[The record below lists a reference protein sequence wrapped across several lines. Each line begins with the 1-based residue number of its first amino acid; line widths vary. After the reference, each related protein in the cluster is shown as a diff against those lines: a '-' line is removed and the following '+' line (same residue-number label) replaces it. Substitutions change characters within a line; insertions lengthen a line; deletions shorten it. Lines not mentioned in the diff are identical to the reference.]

1 MAHHSESLDGE
12 FYLFFFWKIFFMVI
26 FIRIVGAIGSDVHWF
41 FSRRTSLARNPSM
54 QFCACRYCFGNYAQ
68 GSTIFFRLRWGRSWK
83 CYGCWSGVAVAAKAS
98 RRRIC
103 FIFGIDFDLPYEVL
117 GVDSSLSSCSSS
129 SLAVC
134 IPVTNVQENIVVPD
148 LAPVVCSSSSAP
160 KLGNVYNFHF
170 N

>member
-1 MAHHSESLDGE
+1 MRKDRG
-12 FYLFFFWKIFFMVI
+12 K
-26 FIRIVGAIGSDVHWF
+26 
-41 FSRRTSLARNPSM
+41 
-54 QFCACRYCFGNYAQ
+54 
-68 GSTIFFRLRWGRSWK
+68 
-83 CYGCWSGVAVAAKAS
+83 S
-98 RRRIC
+98 RRRSC
-103 FIFGIDFDLPYEVL
+103 FAAGIDLDLPSEVL

-134 IPVTNVQENIVVPD
+134 IPGTSVQENVVVPD